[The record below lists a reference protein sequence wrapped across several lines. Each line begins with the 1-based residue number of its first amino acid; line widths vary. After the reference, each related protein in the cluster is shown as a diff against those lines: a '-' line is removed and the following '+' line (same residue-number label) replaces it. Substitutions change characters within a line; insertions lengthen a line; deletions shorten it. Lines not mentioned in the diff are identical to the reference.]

1 MDYRITF
8 FLRMKWNDERL
19 RFKELGS
26 PVTML
31 TVSPEVLHNIWK
43 PDIFF
48 SNEKQANFHSITAEN
63 KLLRIDH
70 EGDVYVSMRL
80 SATLACHMRLE
91 RFPMDVQVCN
101 IQIESFG
108 YDMNDLY
115 FTWSSLAAVELSNRI
130 ELPQFVLKGYRTAN
144 CMKIYDTGN
153 FTCIE
158 ARFILARQ
166 MGYYMI
172 ECFIPSALIVILS
185 WVSFWISIDAVPARV
200 SLGITTVLTITSQRA
215 SISSSLPKVS
225 YIKALDIWMVICIA
239 YVFAAVL
246 EYACAN
252 FISRQH
258 KGILEVSRS
267 PYFLRTA
274 RYMPTFCNR

>member
-19 RFKELGS
+19 RFKEMGS
-26 PVTML
+26 PLTML

-70 EGDVYVSMRL
+70 EDPDSGFLHRL
-80 SATLACHMRLE
+80 
-91 RFPMDVQVCN
+91 
-101 IQIESFG
+101 
-108 YDMNDLY
+108 
-115 FTWSSLAAVELSNRI
+115 
-130 ELPQFVLKGYRTAN
+130 
-144 CMKIYDTGN
+144 
-153 FTCIE
+153 
-158 ARFILARQ
+158 
-166 MGYYMI
+166 
-172 ECFIPSALIVILS
+172 PSPVIS

-258 KGILEVSRS
+258 KGILEQIHRKRVEWAL
-267 PYFLRTA
+267 FGTA
-274 RYMPTFCNR
+274 GATLTEQSLSYCEPSSISLSHGVATT